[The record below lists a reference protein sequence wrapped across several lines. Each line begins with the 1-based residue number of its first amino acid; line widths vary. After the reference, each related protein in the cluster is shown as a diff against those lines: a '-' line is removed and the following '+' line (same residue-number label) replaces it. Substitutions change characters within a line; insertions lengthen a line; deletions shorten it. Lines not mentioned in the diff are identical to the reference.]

1 MPISGLEEEEEMFK
15 QTLEAMTIMGFTP
28 DEQACMYHS

>member
-1 MPISGLEEEEEMFK
+1 MFK

-28 DEQACMYHS
+28 DEQACMYHSWCVF